1 MPIRGNKK
9 IGGSIMDPYEELANA
24 IVLQAV
30 SDYRYATKRMR
41 THPEEAM
48 IHRRRKKEVKRF
60 IRSAWFKELTN
71 LDPVILLK
79 KLKEEAR
86 HD

>member
-1 MPIRGNKK
+1 
-9 IGGSIMDPYEELANA
+9 MDPYEDLANA

-41 THPEEAM
+41 THPEEATR
-48 IHRRRKKEVKRF
+48 HRRRKKEVERF
-60 IRSAWFKELTN
+60 IRSDWFGVLTS
-71 LDPVILLK
+71 LDPIILLE
-79 KLKEEAR
+79 KLKEEGR

>member
-1 MPIRGNKK
+1 
-9 IGGSIMDPYEELANA
+9 MDPYEDLANA

-41 THPEEAM
+41 THPQETA
-48 IHRRRKKEVKRF
+48 IHRRRKKEAERF

-71 LDPVILLK
+71 LDPVILLDQ
-79 KLKEEAR
+79 LREEAR

>member
-1 MPIRGNKK
+1 MN
-9 IGGSIMDPYEELANA
+9 PYEELANA

-41 THPEEAM
+41 THPEETM
-48 IHRRRKKEVKRF
+48 IHRRRKKEVERF
-60 IRSAWFKELTN
+60 IRSDWFGVLTS
-71 LDPVILLK
+71 LDPAILLE

>member
-1 MPIRGNKK
+1 
-9 IGGSIMDPYEELANA
+9 MDPYEDLANA

-48 IHRRRKKEVKRF
+48 IHRRRKKEVKHF

>member
-1 MPIRGNKK
+1 MN
-9 IGGSIMDPYEELANA
+9 PYEDLANA

-41 THPEEAM
+41 THPEEATR
-48 IHRRRKKEVKRF
+48 HRRRKKEVERF

-71 LDPVILLK
+71 LDPVILLDQ
-79 KLKEEAR
+79 LREEAR

>member
-1 MPIRGNKK
+1 
-9 IGGSIMDPYEELANA
+9 MDPYEDLANA